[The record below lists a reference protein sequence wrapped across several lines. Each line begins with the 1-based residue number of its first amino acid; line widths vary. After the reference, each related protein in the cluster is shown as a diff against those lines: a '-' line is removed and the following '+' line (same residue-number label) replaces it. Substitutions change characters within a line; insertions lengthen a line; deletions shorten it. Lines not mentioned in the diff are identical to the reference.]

1 MRRIDM
7 KSMIRLLKKRNKG
20 GFTLVEVVVS
30 VALLAIL
37 MGGMMMFIAP

>member
-1 MRRIDM
+1 MRSI
-7 KSMIRLLKKRNKG
+7 IRLLKKQNKG

-37 MGGMMMFIAP
+37 MGGMMMFLSLIHI